1 MNDPLFDTDTLLDTA
16 RQQTGLDNFGDEGF
30 REGLEVLL
38 ETYDSNVADAASRE
52 ACSITTTGRLATRL
66 KMQAAFDETPE
77 ILDIELK
84 TPMFVTGLPRTGTSA
99 MVNLLNADPA
109 TKSLLLWE
117 IHCPEPLP
125 GWQAGAPDPRHDGM
139 VEYME
144 ANRNPEFDKIHYAHP
159 DLPEE
164 CVMMHAYS
172 FDGVQTGW
180 EIMLEPYGSWFQNH
194 DLTRLYTEYR
204 KYLQLLQWQ
213 RPGERW
219 LLKAPAHMWALP
231 VILDI
236 FPDAN
241 ILWGHRDVVSV
252 TSSICSMTQ
261 MILKNYMHGGNA
273 DQVDAN
279 KYGPIVMEW
288 YARSLE
294 RGLADRQRLPK
305 QRFTDYEHDCLVSDS
320 IGTAHRIYDHF
331 GLPFGDSEQGALQA
345 HMDAHPQNKH
355 GKHQHRLDQF
365 GMTEEQVR
373 ERFSFYDQS
382 DWLE

>member
-1 MNDPLFDTDTLLDTA
+1 MSKALFDADTLMDSA
-16 RQQTGLDNFGDEGF
+16 RAQTGLEHFGDPGF
-30 REGLEVLL
+30 REGLDVLL
-38 ETYDSNVADAASRE
+38 ETYDRNVVDEGSRQSASQ
-52 ACSITTTGRLATRL
+52 TTLGRLATRL
-66 KMQAAFDETPE
+66 RMQAAFDEHPE

-125 GWQAGAPDPRHDGM
+125 GWQRGTPDPRHDAM

-194 DLTRLYTEYR
+194 DLTRLYAEYR
-204 KYLQLLQWQ
+204 NYLQLLQWQ
-213 RPGERW
+213 RPGQRW

-231 VILDI
+231 MALDL

-261 MILKNYMHGGNA
+261 MILSNYMHGGNA
-273 DQVDAN
+273 DQVDAG

-294 RGLADRQRLPK
+294 RGLADRKRLP
-305 QRFTDYEHDCLVSDS
+305 QVRFTDYEHDCLVSDAMA
-320 IGTAHRIYDHF
+320 TAQRIYEHF
-331 GLPFGDSEQGALQA
+331 KLPFGDDVRSALQS
-345 HMDAHPQNKH
+345 HMAAHPQNKH

-365 GMTEEQVR
+365 GMTEAQVR
-373 ERFSFYDQS
+373 ERFSFYDQEE
-382 DWLE
+382 WLA